1 MIILCGWC
9 KKFMGEK
16 DGPADWVTHGICP
29 ECRAAE
35 EASWAPGTVASTLT
49 EDETQVQHEDQD
61 GNALVGLGMAIILS
75 LPIWVA
81 IFRLIARCVR

>member
-29 ECRAAE
+29 ECRAAV
-35 EASWAPGTVASTLT
+35 EASWAPETVASTLT
-49 EDETQVQHEDQD
+49 EDETQVQHEEQD
-61 GNALVGLGMAIILS
+61 GNAFVGLGMAIVLS

>member
-16 DGPADWVTHGICP
+16 DGPA
-29 ECRAAE
+29 E
-35 EASWAPGTVASTLT
+35 
-49 EDETQVQHEDQD
+49 VQHEDQD